1 MFVHKFL
8 SMIWYLEFHLID
20 IRCMHYAYIYI
31 FSNKYKKDLSL
42 LITIQKHS
50 PAKETEEAS

>member
-1 MFVHKFL
+1 
-8 SMIWYLEFHLID
+8 MIWYLKFHLID